1 MAGKIS
7 ELTAASVVND
17 VDEVELLQSGANK
30 RAVASLIRAG
40 LQASDATLTALAA
53 LDSTAGLVE
62 QTAADTFTK
71 RALGVSASTSVPTRA
86 DADTRYAAASHA
98 HTAANVSDF
107 AEAVDDRVNELL
119 VEGTGVTLTYDDTA
133 NTLTIDA
140 AGGGLSGLTT
150 GNIPYADSATTLAE
164 GPIYRCAAQRIGF
177 GGTTD
182 SFPGLRWATEFV
194 VDFVRAAAGAFIGV
208 NAAYFQFGNLSKL
221 QNVSNGVV
229 KVTTDADALGGIE
242 VGTLIWNDG
251 TQWTVT
257 LGAND
262 SGGTGKRALVVDNA

>member
-7 ELTAASVVND
+7 DLTAASVVND
-17 VDEVELLQSGANK
+17 ADQVELLQGGANK
-30 RAVASLIRAG
+30 RAAASLIRAG
-40 LQASDATLTALAA
+40 LQVSDATLTALAG

-62 QTAADTFTK
+62 QTGADAFTK
-71 RALGVSASTSVPTRA
+71 RALGVAASTSVPTRA

-98 HTAANVSDF
+98 HAASDVTSGTVATARLGS
-107 AEAVDDRVNELL
+107 
-119 VEGTGVTLTYDDTA
+119 GTADGTTFLRGDQTWA
-133 NTLTIDA
+133 A
-140 AGGGLSGLTT
+140 PAGGGLSGLTT
-150 GNIPYADSATTLAE
+150 SNIPYADSATTLAE

-229 KVTTDADALGGIE
+229 KVTTDADALGGLE
-242 VGTLIWNDG
+242 VGTLTWNDG

-257 LGAND
+257 LGVND
-262 SGGTGKRALVVDNA
+262 SGGTGKRALVVNNV